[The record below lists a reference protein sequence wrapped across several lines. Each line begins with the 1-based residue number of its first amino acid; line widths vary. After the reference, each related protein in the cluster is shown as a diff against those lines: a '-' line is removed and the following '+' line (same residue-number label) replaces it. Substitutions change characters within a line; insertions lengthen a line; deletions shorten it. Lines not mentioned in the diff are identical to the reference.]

1 LPPKSSEKTKSVKAY
16 DANKER
22 ARERIRKLTL
32 AGQDIGS
39 LPPIADLERRIRGEQ
54 SFRLFCE
61 IYFPHLFTLAWSED
75 HLRVIGKI
83 ETVVT
88 MYDTLA
94 VAMPRGSGKTTLSLV
109 AVIWAILTGRHPF
122 VYLLAAADDTA
133 KRLLDNIKNQL
144 SSNRLLL
151 EDFPEALYPI
161 HRLENEARRCNGQKY
176 LGRPTNIKWG
186 ADELVMPT
194 IPNSKCSGAVIRVS
208 GLTGNFRG
216 AMHIRPNGQSIRP
229 TLVIADDPQTDSTAR
244 SMVQTAERLAILN
257 GTIIGL
263 AGPGKRTGVIVP
275 CTVIYEGDL
284 ADQLLDRNRFPAW
297 RGERTKLVYEWP
309 ENMKLWGEYA
319 KLREDSLRTDGRGE
333 EATAF
338 YMQNREEMD
347 RGAKVAWPDR
357 YSRER
362 GEISALQS
370 AYNLLMDY
378 GEHAFASEFQNE
390 PLRPGDN
397 DEVLKP
403 EDIWKKVN
411 GRNRGEVPLECRKL
425 TAFIDVHDNLLYYC
439 VCGWEEGFTGYVIE
453 YGTYPKQN
461 RRHFSLHNV
470 SKTLKTVYPEAGVDG
485 AIMAGLEELVKRL
498 LDKKYRRG
506 EGLMQIDRLFVDM
519 GYKDKIVAAVKFKVG
534 GSTMMLSKGVG
545 IRAGSK
551 PISSY
556 RRKPG
561 WKIGHNWYIPS
572 VAGTQEFPHISID
585 TNFWKSFVHDRFATK
600 QGDPGCLTLYGEP
613 SMHELFSEHIAASET
628 WTLTH
633 GQGRDVREWKVK
645 PSRPDNH
652 WFDCL
657 VGCAAAASEQ
667 GIWLE
672 GQEVVESKRKKPR
685 IRLSDLQRQR
695 RAL

>member
-1 LPPKSSEKTKSVKAY
+1 LPPKSSEKTKSAQAY
-16 DANKER
+16 ESNKR
-22 ARERIRKLTL
+22 AARERIRRLTREV
-32 AGQDIGS
+32 QDIGNV
-39 LPPIADLERRIRGEQ
+39 PPIVDLDRRHAGEQ
-54 SFRLFCE
+54 SFRIFCE
-61 IYFPHLFTLAWSED
+61 TYFPHLFNLAWSDD
-75 HLRVIGKI
+75 HLRVIAKV
-83 ETVVT
+83 ESVVRNH
-88 MYDTLA
+88 DTLA

-109 AVIWAILTGRHPF
+109 AVIWAILTGQHAF
-122 VYLLAAADDTA
+122 VYLLAASDDTA
-133 KRLLDNIKNQL
+133 KKLLGNIKNQL
-144 SSNRLLL
+144 SSSQLLL
-151 EDFPEALYPI
+151 EDFPEAIYPI
-161 HRLENEARRCNGQKY
+161 VKLENEARRCNGQKY

-186 ADELVMPT
+186 LDELVMPT

-229 TLVIADDPQTDSTAR
+229 SLAIVDDPQTDATAR
-244 SMVQTAERLAILN
+244 SLVQTAERLAILN

-284 ADQLLDRNRFPAW
+284 ADQLLDQKKYPAW
-297 RGERTKLVYEWP
+297 RGERTKLVYKWP
-309 ENMKLWGEYA
+309 DNMKMWAEYGR
-319 KLREDSLRTDGRGE
+319 LRDESMRAGGRGD

-338 YMQNREEMD
+338 YAANREEMD
-347 RGAKVAWPDR
+347 RGAVVAWPAR
-357 YSRER
+357 FSTLNN
-362 GEISALQS
+362 EISAIQS

-378 GEHAFASEFQNE
+378 GEHSFASEFQNE
-390 PLRPGDN
+390 PMRAGEEGD
-397 DEVLKP
+397 VLKP
-403 EDIWKKVN
+403 EDIWRKTN
-411 GRNRGEVPLECRKL
+411 GRNRSEVPLECSKL

-453 YGTYPKQN
+453 YGTYPEQN

-534 GSTMMLSKGVG
+534 GSTMMLSRGVG
-545 IRAGSK
+545 NRAGSK

-561 WKIGHNWYIPS
+561 WKIGYNWYIPS

-613 SMHELFSEHIAASET
+613 SMHELFSEHIACSET

-667 GIWLE
+667 GIWLA
-672 GQEVVESKRKKPR
+672 GQEVESKRKKPR